1 MNFKEYGAVA
11 QLGERHAGSVEVGGS
26 SPLSSTIKEFVMK
39 ASIEKVFSVFDSIRN
54 IDLEGFLDDAK
65 RKIDELKENPTH
77 FTLSAI
83 LQLKLAYEMFDC
95 YLKKECSLPW
105 KTVVAIFSVLLY
117 LINPF
122 DVIPDFLPGI
132 GYLDDAVV
140 IGLALKLFRDE
151 LKDFAISR
159 GLNLSEYGLD

>member
-1 MNFKEYGAVA
+1 
-11 QLGERHAGSVEVGGS
+11 
-26 SPLSSTIKEFVMK
+26 MK
-39 ASIEKVFSVFDSIRN
+39 TLIEKVFSTFDRIRSVD
-54 IDLEGFLDDAK
+54 IESFLDDAK
-65 RKIDELKENPTH
+65 GKIEEIKENPTH
-77 FTLSAI
+77 FALSTI

-105 KTVVAIFSVLLY
+105 KTVIGIFSVLLY

-122 DVIPDFLPGI
+122 DIIPDFLPGI